1 MLAGYNTITIAA
13 DVAILTVV
21 DVVVHIHVA

>member
-1 MLAGYNTITIAA
+1 MLAGYNTVAIAA